1 MLVTDILEFTK
12 SRYRIF
18 LDYEFAFVLYKGEL
32 HKFGIKK
39 DTEISD
45 DIYNEI
51 MGKLL
56 PERARKR
63 AYNLL
68 AERCYTEKQLKD
80 KLSDGGYPQVVIE
93 SVIRECTE
101 HKYVDDGLFAI
112 RYIEQFSQKR
122 SRIRISNDLKL
133 KGISPELIDE
143 AFSTAQS
150 EGYSSDEISMAVE
163 LLKKKKYDP
172 EKTSLQEKQKLSGF
186 LYRKGFSGDTIRR
199 ALLLDITLNS
209 V

>member
-1 MLVTDILEFTK
+1 MFVTDILEFTK

-68 AERCYTEKQLKD
+68 AER
-80 KLSDGGYPQVVIE
+80 
-93 SVIRECTE
+93 
-101 HKYVDDGLFAI
+101 
-112 RYIEQFSQKR
+112 
-122 SRIRISNDLKL
+122 
-133 KGISPELIDE
+133 
-143 AFSTAQS
+143 
-150 EGYSSDEISMAVE
+150 
-163 LLKKKKYDP
+163 
-172 EKTSLQEKQKLSGF
+172 
-186 LYRKGFSGDTIRR
+186 
-199 ALLLDITLNS
+199 
-209 V
+209 